1 MAQPGQKAGGRIE
14 CLEGPV
20 LSGPDSDGEGGTEDP
35 ERERG
40 CEQEETGIDG
50 FTR

>member
-1 MAQPGQKAGGRIE
+1 MPGGA
-14 CLEGPV
+14 V
-20 LSGPDSDGEGGTEDP
+20 LSGPDSDGEGGTEDS
-35 ERERG
+35 EHERG